1 MAHDVR
7 PLGEAQVLAVSILY
21 PVAASAEAAL
31 ARPQGRAARE
41 REAAALA
48 GAPVAFVTEPTGPA
62 FASREAALDA
72 FAGKLDDPRPG
83 HGAQV
88 QPEDRYCAL
97 AERIEGAI
105 PAPVEPA
112 FVRGRRWPKPP
123 ARPARTVFRLVVS
136 YWRVGDAAAA
146 AELAPTPDQARALRR
161 RSQASELSAAELR
174 ALAQQ
179 PLRPVKP
186 QQPLDVGLFE
196 APAPEAPHILIPDE

>member
-1 MAHDVR
+1 M
-7 PLGEAQVLAVSILY
+7 VSILY

-48 GAPVAFVTEPTGPA
+48 GAPVAFVTEATGPA

-83 HGAQV
+83 HGV
-88 QPEDRYCAL
+88 QAPPEDRYCAL
-97 AERIEGAI
+97 VEQIEGAV

-112 FVRGRRWPKPP
+112 FARGRRWPKPP
-123 ARPARTVFRLVVS
+123 SRPARTVFRLVVS
-136 YWRVGDAAAA
+136 YWRIGEAA
-146 AELAPTPDQARALRR
+146 AEPAPTPDQARALRR
-161 RSQASELSAAELR
+161 RSQASPLSAAELR

>member
-1 MAHDVR
+1 M
-7 PLGEAQVLAVSILY
+7 SILY

-48 GAPVAFVTEPTGPA
+48 GAPVAFVTEATGPA
-62 FASREAALDA
+62 FASREAAFDA

-83 HGAQV
+83 HGVLVA
-88 QPEDRYCAL
+88 PEDRYCAL
-97 AERIEGAI
+97 AERIEGAV

-112 FVRGRRWPKPP
+112 FARGRRWPKPP

-136 YWRVGDAAAA
+136 YWRVGPAAA
-146 AELAPTPDQARALRR
+146 AEPAPTPDQARALRR
-161 RSQASELSAAELR
+161 RTDASQLSAAELR

>member
-1 MAHDVR
+1 M
-7 PLGEAQVLAVSILY
+7 SILY

-48 GAPVAFVTEPTGPA
+48 GAAVVFVTEATGPA

-83 HGAQV
+83 HGVTV

-97 AERIEGAI
+97 AERIEGAVL
-105 PAPVEPA
+105 APVEPA

-136 YWRVGDAAAA
+136 YWRVGEAAAA
-146 AELAPTPDQARALRR
+146 ADLAPTADQARALRR
-161 RSQASELSAAELR
+161 RTDASQLSAAELR

-186 QQPLDVGLFE
+186 QQPLEIGLFE
-196 APAPEAPHILIPDE
+196 SPAPEAPHILIPDE

>member
-1 MAHDVR
+1 MMSA
-7 PLGEAQVLAVSILY
+7 PQGEQVQAVSILY

-31 ARPQGRAARE
+31 ARPDGRAARE

-48 GAPVAFVTEPTGPA
+48 GGEVSFVTEATGPA
-62 FASREAALDA
+62 FVTREAALDA
-72 FAGKLDDPRPG
+72 YAGKLDDPRPG
-83 HGAQV
+83 HGVTIA
-88 QPEDRYCAL
+88 PEDRYCTI
-97 AERIEGAI
+97 AERIEGAA

-112 FVRGRRWPKPP
+112 FARGRRWPKPP

-136 YWRVGDAAAA
+136 YWRIAEAAPASDPA
-146 AELAPTPDQARALRR
+146 LTPEQARAMRR
-161 RSQASELSAAELR
+161 RSEAARLNATELR

-196 APAPEAPHILIPDE
+196 VPAPEAPHIMIPDE

>member
-1 MAHDVR
+1 
-7 PLGEAQVLAVSILY
+7 VSILY

-31 ARPQGRAARE
+31 ARPRGRAARE

-48 GAPVAFVTEPTGPA
+48 EASVSFVTEATGPA
-62 FASREAALDA
+62 FATREAALDA
-72 FAGKLDDPRPG
+72 FAGRLDDPRPG
-83 HGAQV
+83 HGVTIA
-88 QPEDRYCAL
+88 PEDRYCAL
-97 AERIEGAI
+97 AERIEGAA
-105 PAPVEPA
+105 PAPVEPTFA
-112 FVRGRRWPKPP
+112 RGRRWPKPP

-136 YWRVGDAAAA
+136 YWRIGETASEPA
-146 AELAPTPDQARALRR
+146 LTPEQARAMRR
-161 RSQASELSAAELR
+161 RSEAARLNAAELR

>member
-1 MAHDVR
+1 M
-7 PLGEAQVLAVSILY
+7 SILY

-31 ARPQGRAARE
+31 ARPAGRAARE

-48 GAPVAFVTEPTGPA
+48 GAPVRFVTEATGPA
-62 FASREAALDA
+62 FATREAALDA
-72 FAGKLDDPRPG
+72 FAGKLDDARPG
-83 HGAQV
+83 HVASV
-88 QPEDRYCAL
+88 APEDRYCQV
-97 AERIEGAI
+97 AERAVGAA

-112 FVRGRRWPKPP
+112 FARGRRWPKPP
-123 ARPARTVFRLVVS
+123 ARPPKTAFRLIVS
-136 YWRVGDAAAA
+136 YWQIAEP
-146 AELAPTPDQARALRR
+146 AELGAGPAPTPEQARALRR
-161 RSQASELSAAELR
+161 RSGAAQLNAAELR

>member
-1 MAHDVR
+1 
-7 PLGEAQVLAVSILY
+7 VSILY

-31 ARPQGRAARE
+31 TRPQGRAARE
-41 REAAALA
+41 REAVALA
-48 GAPVAFVTEPTGPA
+48 GAPVAFVTEATGPA

-83 HGAQV
+83 HSVQV

-112 FVRGRRWPKPP
+112 FTRGRRWPKPP

-136 YWRVGDAAAA
+136 YWRVGEAAV
-146 AELAPTPDQARALRR
+146 AEPAPTPDQARALRR
-161 RSQASELSAAELR
+161 STTAAQLSATELR